1 MEVKDDG
8 SADNSLARS
17 SHMTHHPEG
26 ASYHGLL
33 SCNWGES

>member
-17 SHMTHHPEG
+17 SHMTHPPKREQVIII
-26 ASYHGLL
+26 L
-33 SCNWGES
+33 SCNWG